1 MLNICQ
7 RFPSPEKPRRLIDS
21 QEAEYG
27 KLEDKEGNQSNRGK
41 EDEERIG
48 QLGNGESGEWGGYN
62 LRGREEAAVEKKRGK

>member
-7 RFPSPEKPRRLIDS
+7 RFPSPENPRRLIDS
-21 QEAEYG
+21 QEGNG
-27 KLEDKEGNQSNRGK
+27 KLEEKEGNQSNRGK

-62 LRGREEAAVEKKRGK
+62 LRGREETAVEKKRGK